1 MTTGESERSAQND
14 VGVFFDGAADRLGL
28 SDGFRKL
35 LTEPWREL
43 RVALPVRMDD
53 DRIEVF
59 IGYRVQ
65 HNASRGPYKGG
76 IRYHPHANEDEVR
89 ALASLMTWKTALL
102 DVPFGG
108 AKGGVMVDPHQLSQS
123 ELNRLTRRYINSI
136 HHLLGPHR
144 DVPAPDMGTNA
155 QTMAWVMD
163 AYGQVNG
170 FNPAVVTG
178 KPVEVGGSLGR
189 EAATGR
195 GANFVLQA
203 AAEDLGINLRDSR
216 IVIQGF
222 GNVGSWFARI
232 ASEEGARI
240 VAVADHRGG
249 VFTDRSLDIPALLA
263 WAQEHGTVAGF
274 PGGEKLAPAD
284 IFTIESDILVPAA
297 IESVITEENVRGIKT
312 RLVLEAANHPTT
324 PEAGIILKERGIP
337 VLPDLLV
344 NAGGVTVSYFEWT
357 QNLQQVHWEED
368 EINNMLKQRMVKAY
382 KAVAERV
389 RNSDLSYREA
399 AFEIAVDRVAVVSKL
414 RGFVV

>member
-1 MTTGESERSAQND
+1 M
-14 VGVFFDGAADRLGL
+14 
-28 SDGFRKL
+28 
-35 LTEPWREL
+35 
-43 RVALPVRMDD
+43 
-53 DRIEVF
+53 
-59 IGYRVQ
+59 
-65 HNASRGPYKGG
+65 
-76 IRYHPHANEDEVR
+76 
-89 ALASLMTWKTALL
+89 
-102 DVPFGG
+102 
-108 AKGGVMVDPHQLSQS
+108 
-123 ELNRLTRRYINSI
+123 
-136 HHLLGPHR
+136 
-144 DVPAPDMGTNA
+144 
-155 QTMAWVMD
+155 
-163 AYGQVNG
+163 

-203 AAEDLGINLRDSR
+203 AAEDLGINLRDCR

-249 VFTDRSLDIPALLA
+249 VFTDRSLDIPALLE

-312 RLVLEAANHPTT
+312 RLILEAANHPTT